1 MSYILTFTAGLIIGC
16 ICGLLIF
23 RKNSAK
29 LQGLEAQ
36 VKQTVDSLKK

>member
-1 MSYILTFTAGLIIGC
+1 MSYIITFLAGL

-29 LQGLEAQ
+29 LQGIEAQ
-36 VKQTVDSLKK
+36 VKQSLDSLKK

>member
-1 MSYILTFTAGLIIGC
+1 MSYILTFLAGL

-36 VKQTVDSLKK
+36 AKQTLNSLKK

>member
-1 MSYILTFTAGLIIGC
+1 MSYIITFLAGL

-29 LQGLEAQ
+29 LQGIEAQ
-36 VKQTVDSLKK
+36 VKQTLDSLKK